1 MRLIS
6 RVSVLSCIALGACKD
21 STAPS
26 SSSRLLAFVVQPPSR
41 TAPGVVLAP
50 APQVEVRFL
59 SGERDTSADVDLSL
73 VLGPGHPRARLLGT
87 TTVRAV
93 AGVAVFDDLSIDSS
107 GSVALYASGV
117 GGLKGSSEL
126 FRVVVPF
133 SSLSSSVFQ
142 SCATT
147 PNGDAYCWGEN
158 SQQQLGVGAASPQ
171 LFPARVQAAAG
182 IAFTAI
188 GVGRVHAC
196 ALTSVGSLYC
206 WGLSDGSALGDGTGE
221 NRTAPALVHT
231 PAGLTFTALSVGHY
245 HACAIASNG
254 TTYCWGA
261 NYYGELG
268 DGTGHTPLEPVA
280 VAAPAGV
287 SFTQV
292 SPGLWHTC
300 AVTGLGA
307 AYCWGA
313 KDYGDLGDGTGDSSW
328 IPIAVKAPA
337 GVSFAS
343 VSAGTMHSCG
353 LTPAGAA
360 YCWGR
365 NDGGGLG
372 DGSTTA
378 SAIPVPVQMPSGVGF
393 KAISAGQFRT
403 CAISATGAAYCW
415 GGDGTT
421 KPTLLTLADPRPM
434 ESISLSLGGEACML
448 STIGLA
454 YCWGANDF
462 GQIGDGTQQP
472 RSTPVAV
479 SH

>member
-231 PAGLTFTALSVGHY
+231 PAGLTFT
-245 HACAIASNG
+245 
-254 TTYCWGA
+254 
-261 NYYGELG
+261 EL
-268 DGTGHTPLEPVA
+268 
-280 VAAPAGV
+280 
-287 SFTQV
+287 